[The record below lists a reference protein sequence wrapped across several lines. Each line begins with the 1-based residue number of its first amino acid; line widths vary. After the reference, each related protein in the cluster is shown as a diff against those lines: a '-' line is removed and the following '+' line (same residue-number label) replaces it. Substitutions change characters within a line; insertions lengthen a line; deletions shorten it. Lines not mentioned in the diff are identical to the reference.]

1 MWKGDRVAACIAAG
15 SVLAKVTRD
24 RIMVRLHDAYP
35 QYDFATHKGYCT
47 AEHGE
52 AMRRY
57 GPSPVHR
64 MKWDNVIAASAAYEA
79 ARVRLADRHW
89 PHLVGDEPGAP
100 VTVDEP
106 GVAR

>member
-1 MWKGDRVAACIAAG
+1 
-15 SVLAKVTRD
+15 VTRD
-24 RIMVRLHDAYP
+24 RIMVRLHDVYP

-64 MKWDNVIAASAAYEA
+64 MKWDNVIAASVAYEA
-79 ARVRLADRHW
+79 AQVRLSGWQPAEAADDDDGAVPVETAGSWDEPRVR
-89 PHLVGDEPGAP
+89 DEY
-100 VTVDEP
+100 
-106 GVAR
+106 